1 MFCMWSLKVM
11 TGPQAGQT
19 YDLKQGRNLIGRG
32 ESCDLRLVSH
42 GVSKEHC
49 EIHLYPDKV
58 MVVDLRSSNG
68 TFINGV
74 KIQNGILRLG
84 DKLSVHDV
92 IFNIIIIKQDQKKA
106 ESNLSVALNSIL
118 QEKNYSPQ
126 NLPKINNGLH
136 GTLASPA
143 QIQSYQQQSE
153 LISRNENQGFD
164 SQQSFDSKKLG
175 LKDKFQNYIDQVLL
189 PGIYKLAQYVEFQ
202 YLILG
207 FVTIFIFTVTFLNMN
222 PALQLVEETIQTEA
236 LRKTR
241 SLAKN
246 LAQYNQAFFTQGDF
260 AAMNTDMAEAEEGV
274 RQVLIVQQSDGM
286 ILSPASKAGTTAS
299 VPKIRNILNETK
311 SISFVENDLIIAA
324 SPMGTYDPVRGEG
337 VIKAFSIVIY
347 DLKSRKISSGR
358 TISLFMQSLLIATL
372 IGLILYFFMIRL
384 IEFPLHSLNAQIDT
398 ALKEKKDQ
406 TELKYLSI
414 PLQKLV
420 SNINTLLSRAMSARD
435 KEFTPIANKD
445 LEFSIMSQSITQPL
459 VFLSVD
465 GKVVA
470 ANKNFEQ
477 LTMLSVETIL
487 GQHYQAI
494 MDTNLHQSIQHLS
507 DKAKDIPAAL
517 HSETMEVN
525 QIKCM
530 INCQALLNENSEVAY
545 FMISFSPLAEE
556 NEGAA

>member
-1 MFCMWSLKVM
+1 M

-118 QEKNYSPQ
+118 QEKNYSAQ
-126 NLPKINNGLH
+126 NLPKINNELH
-136 GTLASPA
+136 GALTSQA

-153 LISRNENQGFD
+153 LISRSQNQGFD
-164 SQQSFDSKKLG
+164 SQQSYDSKKLS

-189 PGIYKLAQYVEFQ
+189 PGVYKLAQYVEFQ

-207 FVTIFIFTVTFLNMN
+207 FVTVFIFTVTFLNMN

-299 VPKIRNILNETK
+299 VPRIRNILNETK
-311 SISFVENDLIIAA
+311 SISFIENDLIIAA

-384 IEFPLHSLNAQIDT
+384 IEFPLNSLNAQIDT
-398 ALKEKKDQ
+398 ALKEKKEQ
-406 TELKYLSI
+406 TELKYLSV

-420 SNINTLLSRAMSARD
+420 SNVNTLLSRAMSARD
-435 KEFTPIANKD
+435 KEFTPVANKD

-465 GKVVA
+465 GKIVA

-477 LTMLSVETIL
+477 LTMLSVENIL

-494 MDTNLHQSIQHLS
+494 MDTNLYQSIHHLS

-545 FMISFSPLAEE
+545 FMISFSPLADE